1 MENYTLGELLWDGAL
16 EIEPFEYEKGHQE
29 DCSFLDVYVSFL
41 WTFVAI
47 YALSKLTQFSERYLS
62 QRLLAHKHCGDVRS
76 INSEWEQT
84 LQLQEEFR
92 CQLHDEVLQLTE
104 KNLCLESMIEELRDC
119 NHQLIG
125 QNRMRSV
132 AKEQK
137 QSSVQS
143 NIYIRNSY
151 IHLTRQVFVNDRQT
165 DRNVRN
171 VGGEDLN
178 GSPME
183 ASEEGLNVWMQYLKM
198 RKCYI
203 GFIADPNLMAPSGSG
218 HMQPVV
224 MTTEQLANLQGI
236 V

>member
-1 MENYTLGELLWDGAL
+1 MENYTLGGLLWDGAL
-16 EIEPFEYEKGHQE
+16 EIEPFEYEKGYQE
-29 DCSFLDVYVSFL
+29 DCSFLDVYVGFL

-47 YALSKLTQFSERYLS
+47 YALSKLTQFSERYLG

-84 LQLQEEFR
+84 LQIQEEFR
-92 CQLHDEVLQLTE
+92 CQLHDEVLHLTQ
-104 KNLCLESMIEELRDC
+104 KNLRLESMIEELRDC
-119 NHQLIG
+119 NLQLIG
-125 QNRMRSV
+125 KNRMRSV
-132 AKEQK
+132 PQEQ

-165 DRNVRN
+165 DLNVRN
-171 VGGEDLN
+171 VDGEDL
-178 GSPME
+178 SPME

-198 RKCYI
+198 RKSYI
-203 GFIADPNLMAPSGSG
+203 GSIADPNLMAASGPG
-218 HMQPVV
+218 HMEPIV